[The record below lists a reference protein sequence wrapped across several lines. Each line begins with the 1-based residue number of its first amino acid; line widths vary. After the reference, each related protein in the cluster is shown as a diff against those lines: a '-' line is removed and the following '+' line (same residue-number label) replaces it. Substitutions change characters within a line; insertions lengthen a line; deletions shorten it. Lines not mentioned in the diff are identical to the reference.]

1 MKPSTRRAVL
11 AACTALLLVTAGC
24 SGGANPTT
32 GTTTD
37 GATPT
42 ATATSTP
49 TTGTDTWSPNA
60 SVEQYPPGVADNGT
74 LGNASALVEA
84 HASATANQATAFTV
98 EWAGQNETGV
108 RRYVR
113 GENPTPYYSVF
124 DRTTDGKRTT
134 EQFYSTGS
142 HGFLRVTF
150 DDQTVYQVHQ
160 NYTMGVQAWTRNSSA
175 SPQYT
180 LKRELASGNYTING
194 TVERGGRTFVQLSAD
209 EVSASWSDFYAA
221 YEGTVLVTPEGVVHD
236 LESSRTAESDSET
249 EPTDVSITVD
259 TDVEWSGPPSWVT
272 DLPQLSLSIVEDGRA
287 VEIRNTGGTAVPA
300 NTSFDVAGS
309 EEATL
314 SGRPTRGDIE
324 GTVTTDERLEPG
336 EAVYVTAG
344 ADGSPSSFALHD
356 DPTSGEYTFGSAGL
370 RGRHQNVSY
379 WLATGIQ
386 TFENEYADFDRR

>member
-113 GENPTPYYSVF
+113 GENPTPYYSVL
-124 DRTTDGKRTT
+124 DRTSDGERTT
-134 EQFYSTGS
+134 QQFYSTGS
-142 HGFLRVTF
+142 HGFLRATF
-150 DDQTVYQVHQ
+150 EDQTVYQVHQ
-160 NYTMGVQAWTRNSSA
+160 NNTPATQAWTRDSVVG
-175 SPQYT
+175 PQNT
-180 LKRELASGNYTING
+180 LNRELGSGNYSVNG

-209 EVSASWSDFYAA
+209 GVSQSWSHFYAE

-236 LESSRTAESDSET
+236 VEASRTAKSDSGAQ
-249 EPTDVSITVD
+249 PTDVSITVD
-259 TDVEWSGPPSWVT
+259 TDVEWSGPPSWVA
-272 DLPQLSLSIVEDGRA
+272 DLPQLSLSLVEDGRA

-300 NTSFDVAGS
+300 NTTFDVVGS
-309 EEATL
+309 EEPVL

-324 GTVTTDERLEPG
+324 GTITIDERLEPG

-356 DPTSGEYTFGSAGL
+356 DPTRGEYTFGYAGL
-370 RGRHQNVSY
+370 RGEVQNIRF
-379 WLATGIQ
+379 WLGTGIQ
-386 TFENEYADFDRR
+386 TFGDE